1 MTVVRR
7 PPFSQAGNGISF
19 TFPASC
25 GKSCCQ
31 ALVSQSGMKLKRTEP
46 SSRILLPAAS
56 NSGAFTAIRSGP
68 VVHDTTVASTRA
80 LLSDCM
86 TSCSWASKNAPPAC
100 NMRLSI
106 SSGLVSQMFKR

>member
-19 TFPASC
+19 TFPANC
-25 GKSCCQ
+25 GKSCRQ
-31 ALVSQSGMKLKRTEP
+31 ALVNQSGIKLKRTVP
-46 SSRILLPAAS
+46 SRRILLPAAS
-56 NSGAFTAIRSGP
+56 NSGALTAIRSGP

-80 LLSDCM
+80 LISECI
-86 TSCSWASKNAPPAC
+86 TSRSCASKSAPPAC